1 MRHIPIVAGSM
12 GVTMALNDD
21 TPKDKVLIIY
31 SGGMDSTTLLYDL
44 YNKNNHIEALWFNY
58 GQKHNK
64 EHKYAKNICNKLN
77 IKYSEVNLE
86 NLNDFFSN
94 SSLSGNKDIPNV
106 HYEDDEAITTIVP
119 NRNMIMLSIAFA
131 KAINDKFNAVAFGC
145 HYGDRVVYPDC
156 RIEFTSALQTAVYL
170 ADRHLVKLL
179 TPFINITKADIVTIG
194 EQNEVPW
201 KDTWTCYKGLEK
213 HCGTCPTC
221 IERREAFYLAKV
233 NDPTDYHDKAL
244 TVNELIKNKWR
255 P

>member
-106 HYEDDEAITTIVP
+106 MQLRLDV
-119 NRNMIMLSIAFA
+119 IME
-131 KAINDKFNAVAFGC
+131 
-145 HYGDRVVYPDC
+145 
-156 RIEFTSALQTAVYL
+156 IE
-170 ADRHLVKLL
+170 
-179 TPFINITKADIVTIG
+179 
-194 EQNEVPW
+194 
-201 KDTWTCYKGLEK
+201 
-213 HCGTCPTC
+213 
-221 IERREAFYLAKV
+221 
-233 NDPTDYHDKAL
+233 
-244 TVNELIKNKWR
+244 
-255 P
+255 